1 MQQNTGGWLLELCLL
16 SSLFFMSLLCSESMH
31 RSINLLVELELK
43 WSKNYFCCSLGV
55 VTGKYIFGP
64 PLEAHWKAK
73 LEEEAAA
80 KGSDASST

>member
-1 MQQNTGGWLLELCLL
+1 MFVVTFEHSVLPINLQSTHLELCLPL
-16 SSLFFMSLLCSESMH
+16 SI
-31 RSINLLVELELK
+31 SINYGHK
-43 WSKNYFCCSLGV
+43 IDIYIYIYATKRCLGV

>member
-1 MQQNTGGWLLELCLL
+1 
-16 SSLFFMSLLCSESMH
+16 MSLLCSESMH

-43 WSKNYFCCSLGV
+43 WSKNDSCCSLGV

>member
-1 MQQNTGGWLLELCLL
+1 MHKNVFLN
-16 SSLFFMSLLCSESMH
+16 LF
-31 RSINLLVELELK
+31 VALELK
-43 WSKNYFCCSLGV
+43 WSIIYWFCSLGV

-80 KGSDASST
+80 KGK

>member
-1 MQQNTGGWLLELCLL
+1 MHSHILLNL
-16 SSLFFMSLLCSESMH
+16 S
-31 RSINLLVELELK
+31 VEIELK
-43 WSKNYFCCSLGV
+43 WSIIYWFYSLGV

-80 KGSDASST
+80 KGK